1 MQKHLQFTMIGTS
14 YNGQKHKKLLGQIC
28 LTVESLESVVTHF
41 SMFLFVGCLF
51 LLNKTNL

>member
-41 SMFLFVGCLF
+41 SMFLFVGSLF